1 MRGVLGDFMSQL
13 TIEHKETSEEKI
25 ANCAPYTSLFRDA
38 LKEAHKLNA
47 SDIHIEP
54 TADGLQIRIRV
65 NGDLY
70 THKTLCN
77 DHRQSFIQ
85 EVKRLSNLSIA
96 ISNRPQDSRLSLPSW
111 KLALRVNSTPTLYGE
126 KVVLRLLDMTT
137 DFDLA
142 TVNLSD
148 DVVNDL
154 KEASKEKNGVIIV
167 SGPTGSGKTRTLF
180 SLLNSLDK
188 ERKNIVSLEDPIEY
202 TFKGINQIEIKEPLT
217 FADGLRAILRQDP
230 DVILVGEIRD
240 YETADLCFKAAATG
254 HLVISTLHANSA
266 TKVIERLK
274 NMGVEQY
281 MITSNLKFS
290 AAQRLVKKL
299 CDNCSKRVDK
309 EDINNVKDGFQLDGL
324 RTQNLQGCK
333 YCKNGI
339 SGRIPVM
346 EYLTKSELNNAE
358 LLIPKKTLA
367 QECINK
373 VNNGIVDYKEVLTYE

>member
-1 MRGVLGDFMSQL
+1 MSQL

-25 ANCAPYTSLFRDA
+25 ANSAPYTSLFRDA
-38 LKEAHKLNA
+38 LKEAHRLSA

-70 THKTLCN
+70 THKILSS

-85 EVKRLSNLSIA
+85 EVKRLSNISIA
-96 ISNRPQDSRLSLPSW
+96 ISNRPQDSRLTLPSW
-111 KLALRVNSTPTLYGE
+111 KLVLRVNSTPTLYGE

-137 DFDLA
+137 DFDLE

-148 DVVNDL
+148 DVVSDL
-154 KEASKEKNGVIIV
+154 KEAAKEKNGVIIV

-188 ERKNIVSLEDPIEY
+188 ERMNIVSLEDPIEY
-202 TFKGINQIEIKEPLT
+202 TFKGINQIEIKDPLT

-240 YETADLCFKAAATG
+240 FETADLCFKAAATG

-281 MITSNLKFS
+281 MINSNLKFS

-299 CDNCSKRVDK
+299 CSNCSTTTKK
-309 EDINNVKDGFQLDGL
+309 KDIENIKADLKLENLRKQNDDGC
-324 RTQNLQGCK
+324 NECK
-333 YCKNGI
+333 HGI

-346 EYLTKSELNNAE
+346 EYLTKSELNKTDS
-358 LLIPKKTLA
+358 LLPKKTIA
-367 QECINK
+367 QELLNK
-373 VNNGIVDYKEVLTYE
+373 ANNGLVDYKEVLAYE

>member
-1 MRGVLGDFMSQL
+1 MSQL
-13 TIEHKETSEEKI
+13 TIEYKETSEEKI
-25 ANCAPYTSLFRDA
+25 QNCAPYTSLFRDA
-38 LKEAHKLNA
+38 LKEAHRLSA

-54 TADGLQIRIRV
+54 VADGLQIRIRV
-65 NGDLY
+65 NGDLFTY
-70 THKTLCN
+70 KSLGF

-96 ISNRPQDSRLSLPSW
+96 ISNRPQDSRLSLPTW

-142 TVNLSD
+142 TVNLSENIVD
-148 DVVNDL
+148 DL
-154 KEASKEKNGVIIV
+154 KVAAQEKNGVIIV

-188 ERKNIVSLEDPIEY
+188 ERKNIVSLEDPVEY
-202 TFKGINQIEIKEPLT
+202 TFKGINQIEIKEPLS

-266 TKVIERLK
+266 VKVIERLR
-274 NMGVEQY
+274 NMGVEDY
-281 MITSNLKFS
+281 MINSNLKFS

-299 CDNCSKRVDK
+299 CQACSIEAGNGRSR
-309 EDINNVKDGFQLDGL
+309 NPH
-324 RTQNLQGCK
+324 GCR

-339 SGRIPVM
+339 SGRVPVM
-346 EYLTKSELNNAE
+346 EYLTKDELSNDDK
-358 LLIPKKTLA
+358 LVPKVTLA
-367 QECINK
+367 QEYMKKASKGLID
-373 VNNGIVDYKEVLTYE
+373 IKEV

>member
-1 MRGVLGDFMSQL
+1 MSQL

-38 LKEAHKLNA
+38 LKEAHKLSA

-254 HLVISTLHANSA
+254 HLVFSTLHANSA

-299 CDNCSKRVDK
+299 CENCSEKVNK

-324 RTQNLQGCK
+324 RTQSLQGCK

-367 QECINK
+367 QECLNK
-373 VNNGIVDYKEVLTYE
+373 ANNGIVDYKEVLTYE

>member
-1 MRGVLGDFMSQL
+1 MRWVLGDFMSQL

-299 CDNCSKRVDK
+299 CDNCSKRVNK

-373 VNNGIVDYKEVLTYE
+373 ANNGIVDYKEVLTYE

>member
-1 MRGVLGDFMSQL
+1 MSQL

-299 CDNCSKRVDK
+299 CDNCSKRVNK

-373 VNNGIVDYKEVLTYE
+373 ANNGIVDYKEVLTYE

>member
-1 MRGVLGDFMSQL
+1 MSQL

-111 KLALRVNSTPTLYGE
+111 RLALRVNSTPTLYGE

-142 TVNLSD
+142 TVNLND

-299 CDNCSKRVDK
+299 CDNCSKRVNK

-373 VNNGIVDYKEVLTYE
+373 ANNGIVDYKEVLTYE